1 MASSSGLS
9 ISGVGSGL
17 DIQGIVSQ
25 LVRAESSPRLNLLNS
40 REASYEATLSGL
52 SKLKSAASELSSA
65 AFDLRSLDTFR
76 TRSVSSS
83 NEDILTAT
91 ASPGTALGKY
101 QVEVGQLATAQKQAS
116 TGFADSTATVGS
128 GQLTFDTSSSSFSVA
143 VAAGDS
149 LADIRDK
156 VNNASTNDS
165 VRASILNVDDGAGGT
180 EARLVFSA
188 SETGTANAVTVTAT
202 DDDGNNT
209 DAAGLSQ
216 LASANLTELTAAQD
230 AQLTVDGMAVTSS
243 TNVVEGVVEGMTL
256 NLNQAEPGTQVE
268 VAVESDNAPVLEAL
282 NNFVEKYN
290 ALNSTYRGLT
300 SYDAETEQ
308 GGVLQGDAT
317 ANGINR
323 GLRSLLGDN
332 MGTGTIDN
340 LSEIG
345 IQIDSEGKM
354 TLDESVT
361 ENALNS
367 DSQAV
372 KDFLTDPADGVS
384 QQVDELLKPY
394 LSFDGIFDNRTDS
407 LNRSIDRIDDQRAA
421 LDRRMENYQES
432 LTKQFTAM
440 DKIVQ
445 NIQSSASY
453 LSRIG
458 IDVGS

>member
-1 MASSSGLS
+1 MASASGLS

-25 LVRAESSPRLNLLNS
+25 LVRAESGPRLNLLNN
-40 REASYEATLSGL
+40 REASYEASLSGL
-52 SKLKSAASELSSA
+52 SKLKSAASDLSSA
-65 AFDLRSLDTFR
+65 AFDLRNLDTFR
-76 TRSVSSS
+76 TRAVSSS

-116 TGFADSTATVGS
+116 AGFADSTATVGS
-128 GQLTFDTSSSSFSVA
+128 GQLTFDTSSSSFSVT

-156 VNNASTNDS
+156 INGSTANDS

-188 SETGTANAVTVTAT
+188 RETGTANAVTVTAT

-209 DAAGLSQ
+209 DTAGLSQ

-230 AQLTVDGMAVTSS
+230 AQLTVDGLSVTSS
-243 TNVVEGVVEGMTL
+243 TNQVDGVIEGMTL
-256 NLNQAEPGTQVE
+256 NLNQAEPGTKVE
-268 VAVESDNAPVLEAL
+268 VAVEGDNGPVLEAL
-282 NNFVEKYN
+282 NSFVEKYN
-290 ALNSTYRGLT
+290 AWNSTYRNLT

-308 GGVLQGDAT
+308 GGVLQGDST

-332 MGTGTIDN
+332 IGTGTIQN

-345 IQIDSEGKM
+345 IQIDSDGKM
-354 TLDESVT
+354 TLDESIA
-361 ENALNS
+361 ENALND

-372 KDFLTDPADGVS
+372 KDFLTDPTDGLS
-384 QQVDELLKPY
+384 RQVDNLLKPY
-394 LSFDGIFDNRTDS
+394 LSFDGIFANRTDS
-407 LNRSIDRIDDQRAA
+407 LNRSLDRIDDQRAA

-440 DKIVQ
+440 DSIVQ
-445 NIQSSASY
+445 SMQSSASY

-458 IDVGS
+458 VNTGS

>member
-25 LVRAESSPRLNLLNS
+25 LVQAEGAPRRNLLAN

-76 TRSVSSS
+76 TRAVSSS
-83 NEDILTAT
+83 NEDIVTAT
-91 ASPGTALGKY
+91 ATPGTALGSY
-101 QVEVGQLATAQKQAS
+101 EIEVGQLATAQKQAS

-156 VNNASTNDS
+156 VNGASTNDS

-188 SETGTANAVTVTAT
+188 RETGTANAVTVTAT

-216 LASANLTELTAAQD
+216 LASANLTELSAAQD

-243 TNVVEGVVEGMTL
+243 TNLVEGVVEGMTL
-256 NLNQAEPGTQVE
+256 NLNQAAPGTKVD

-282 NNFVEKYN
+282 NSFVEKYN
-290 ALNSTYRGLT
+290 ALNNTYRNLT

-345 IQIDSEGKM
+345 IQIDSDGKM
-354 TLDESVT
+354 TLDESVA

-384 QQVDELLKPY
+384 QQVDDLLKPY

-407 LNRSIDRIDDQRAA
+407 LNRSIDRIEDKRAA
-421 LDRRMENYQES
+421 LDRRMDNYQES

-445 NIQSSASY
+445 NMQSSASY

-458 IDVGS
+458 INVGS

>member
-25 LVRAESSPRLNLLNS
+25 LVQAEGAPRRNLLAS

-76 TRSVSSS
+76 SRAVTSG

-116 TGFADSTATVGS
+116 AGFVDSTATVGS

-149 LADIRDK
+149 LATIRDK
-156 VNNASTNDS
+156 INGASGNDS
-165 VRASILNVDDGAGGT
+165 VQASILNVDDGAGGT

-188 SETGTANAVTVTAT
+188 RETGTANAVTVTAT

-209 DAAGLSQ
+209 DAAGLSR

-230 AQLTVDGMAVTSS
+230 AQVTIDGLSVTSS
-243 TNVVEGVVEGMTL
+243 TNQVDGVIEGMTL
-256 NLNQAEPGTQVE
+256 NLNQAQPGTKVE
-268 VAVESDNAPVLEAL
+268 VAVEGDNGPVLEAL
-282 NNFVEKYN
+282 NGFVEKYN
-290 ALNSTYRGLT
+290 SLNSTYRNLT
-300 SYDAETEQ
+300 AYNAETEQ

-323 GLRSLLGDN
+323 GLRSLLGGN
-332 MGTGTIDN
+332 IGTGTIDN
-340 LSEIG
+340 LSKIG

-354 TLDESVT
+354 TLDESVA
-361 ENALNS
+361 ENALNN

-372 KDFLTDPADGVS
+372 KDFLADPADGVS

>member
-25 LVRAESSPRLNLLNS
+25 LVQAEGAPRRNLLAS

-76 TRSVSSS
+76 SRAVTSS

-116 TGFADSTATVGS
+116 AGFADSTATVGS

-149 LADIRDK
+149 LATIRDK
-156 VNNASTNDS
+156 INGASGNDS
-165 VRASILNVDDGAGGT
+165 VQASILNVDDGAGGT

-188 SETGTANAVTVTAT
+188 RETGTANAVTVTAT

-209 DAAGLSQ
+209 DAAGLSR

-230 AQLTVDGMAVTSS
+230 AQVTIDGLSVTSS
-243 TNVVEGVVEGMTL
+243 TNQVDGVIEGMTL
-256 NLNQAEPGTQVE
+256 NLNQAQPGTKVE
-268 VAVESDNAPVLEAL
+268 VAVEGDNGPVLEAL
-282 NNFVEKYN
+282 NSFVEKYN
-290 ALNSTYRGLT
+290 ALNSTYRNLT
-300 SYDAETEQ
+300 AYNAETEQ

-323 GLRSLLGDN
+323 GLRSLLGGN
-332 MGTGTIDN
+332 IGTGTIDN
-340 LSEIG
+340 LAEIG

-354 TLDESVT
+354 TLDEAT
-361 ENALNS
+361 AEEALNS

-372 KDFLTDPADGVS
+372 KDFLTDPTNGLS
-384 QQVDELLKPY
+384 QQVDELLQPY
-394 LSFDGIFDNRTDS
+394 LSFDGIIDNRTDS
-407 LNRSIDRIDDQRAA
+407 LNRSIDRIEDQRAA
-421 LDRRMENYQES
+421 LDRRMENYRDS
-432 LTKQFTAM
+432 LTTQFTAM

-445 NIQSSASY
+445 NMQSSASY

-458 IDVGS
+458 INVGS